1 MRFFAIIV
9 LSFLVSGCATTRH
22 SGSFAEINDI
32 RGAGVYHTVR
42 SGETLWNISK
52 HYDLDVD
59 TLMKANG
66 LKDSGVLEK
75 GQVLMIPTASREPK
89 YRPETRTRTST
100 VKIPVSSSKDSF
112 IWPVKGNIISAFGA
126 KVDKT
131 KNKGLDIGAGEGADV
146 RASKSGVVVYCDDKL
161 KGFGKT
167 VILDHGD
174 NYQTV
179 YAYNSE
185 ILVNVG
191 DSIRRNDVIAKVGK
205 TGRAKTPS
213 LHFEIRKNGEPR
225 NPNYYLSH

>member
-1 MRFFAIIV
+1 MVFILA
-9 LSFLVSGCATTRH
+9 FLVSGCATTRH
-22 SGSFAEINDI
+22 TGALTEINDI

-52 HYDLDVD
+52 LYNLDVD
-59 TLMKANG
+59 TLMKAND

-75 GQVLMIPTASREPK
+75 GQVLLIPASREPK
-89 YRPETRTRTST
+89 QAPETRTSRYVPQMPST
-100 VKIPVSSSKDSF
+100 VLRDSF
-112 IWPVKGNIISAFGA
+112 VWPVRGNVISAFGA

-131 KNKGLDIGAGEGADV
+131 RNKGLDISAGEGADV
-146 RASKSGVVVYCDDKL
+146 RASKSGVVVYCDDRL

-191 DSIRRNDVIAKVGK
+191 DQVRRNDVIARVGK
-205 TGRAKTPS
+205 TGRAKTPC

-225 NPNYYLSH
+225 NPNYYLSR

>member
-1 MRFFAIIV
+1 MALF
-9 LSFLVSGCATTRH
+9 VSGCATTR
-22 SGSFAEINDI
+22 SSSTFTEIHDI
-32 RGAGVYHTVR
+32 RGSGLYHTVK

-52 HYDLDVD
+52 RYNLDVD
-59 TLMKANG
+59 ALMNANS

-75 GQVLMIPTASREPK
+75 GQVLLIPVSREPK
-89 YRPETRTRTST
+89 QASRVKAASYVTRTSA
-100 VKIPVSSSKDSF
+100 SSSKDSF
-112 IWPVKGNIISAFGA
+112 VWPVKGKVISAFGS

-131 KNKGLDIGAGEGADV
+131 KNKGLDISASEGSDV
-146 RASKSGVVVYCDDKL
+146 HASKSGVVVYCDDKL

-167 VILDHGD
+167 VIIDHGD

-191 DSIRRNDVIAKVGK
+191 DSVKRNDVIARVGK

-213 LHFEIRKNGEPR
+213 LHFEVRKNGESR